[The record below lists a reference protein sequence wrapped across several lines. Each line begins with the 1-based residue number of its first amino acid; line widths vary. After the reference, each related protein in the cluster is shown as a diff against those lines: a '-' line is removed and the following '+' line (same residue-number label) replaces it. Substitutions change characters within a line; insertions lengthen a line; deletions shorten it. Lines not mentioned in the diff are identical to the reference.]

1 MRTYE
6 SIVILHPELA
16 GDELTESVEK
26 LKGLLEQQQA
36 EILKVDNWGTKKL
49 AYLVKKQ
56 ARGTYVL
63 LIYKAD
69 ADVIA
74 EFERRLRIDEM
85 VLKFQTIYLEEGYV
99 EPPAEAKA
107 PEAAEQDAADEEKAD
122 EEAQADA

>member
-26 LKGLLEQQQA
+26 LTALLEQQNA

-63 LIYKAD
+63 LIFKAE
-69 ADVIA
+69 AEVIS
-74 EFERRLRIDEM
+74 EFERRLRIDEK
-85 VLKFQTIYLEEGYV
+85 VLKFQTIHLEDGFV
-99 EPPAEAKA
+99 EAPTENKESETAEA
-107 PEAAEQDAADEEKAD
+107 EESG
-122 EEAQADA
+122 EEAQAEA

>member
-56 ARGTYVL
+56 ARGTYIL
-63 LIYKAD
+63 LIFKAQ
-69 ADVIA
+69 AEVIT
-74 EFERRLRIDEM
+74 EFERRLRIDET

-99 EPPAEAKA
+99 EPPVEAKE
-107 PEAAEQDAADEEKAD
+107 PEAADQEEAGEK
-122 EEAQADA
+122 AQADA